1 MEVSSPP
8 VARGESGARECAM
21 KKAMCRQTD
30 AEMSKHIDGSLE
42 TIRGDVPNLHEGRL
56 YIAFSFATKI

>member
-1 MEVSSPP
+1 MYHE
-8 VARGESGARECAM
+8 ESNVP
-21 KKAMCRQTD
+21 QTD

-42 TIRGDVPNLHEGRL
+42 TVRGDVPNLHEGRL